1 MQEANKGLSQEEK
14 QALRKAKKAEKAQKA
29 TTPQQQKQ
37 QQPQQQPQQQKQ
49 KQQQKRQQQ
58 PAQQTMNKSNPN
70 NHQPQLSGIP
80 ILGRLVPENTTTATV
95 PRKGD
100 ISHIH
105 MTFLRLSL
113 LFSSREVRGA
123 SCRAEYLLK
132 AIKEL
137 LASVSVLPNE
147 ESLNVCFIILQR
159 IHPFIHPLTFCIHL
173 SFSLFSPYL
182 IIVCPAYYRSLKREL
197 RVPHLHSP
205 CFFPHGAHLSPSPRS
220 YQ

>member
-29 TTPQQQKQ
+29 TPSQQQKQPAQLQQQKQ
-37 QQPQQQPQQQKQ
+37 QQKQKQ
-49 KQQQKRQQQ
+49 PQQQKRQQQ
-58 PAQQTMNKSNPN
+58 PTPQNMNRNNSNNQQS
-70 NHQPQLSGIP
+70 QLSGVP
-80 ILGRLVPENTTTATV
+80 ILGRLVPENTATTNV
-95 PRKGD
+95 SPKGD

-105 MTFLRLSL
+105 MSFLRLSL

-147 ESLNVCFIILQR
+147 EPLNVCFIFQTFLYLLIELGY
-159 IHPFIHPLTFCIHL
+159 FINITSLYLLSFELSFCI
-173 SFSLFSPYL
+173 
-182 IIVCPAYYRSLKREL
+182 
-197 RVPHLHSP
+197 
-205 CFFPHGAHLSPSPRS
+205 
-220 YQ
+220 

>member
-1 MQEANKGLSQEEK
+1 
-14 QALRKAKKAEKAQKA
+14 
-29 TTPQQQKQ
+29 
-37 QQPQQQPQQQKQ
+37 
-49 KQQQKRQQQ
+49 
-58 PAQQTMNKSNPN
+58 MNKSNPN

-80 ILGRLVPENTTTATV
+80 ILGRLVPENTTTATA
-95 PRKGD
+95 PCKGD

-159 IHPFIHPLTFCIHL
+159 IHSFIHSSTHFLYSSIILFV
-173 SFSLFSPYL
+173 FSLSNY
-182 IIVCPAYYRSLKREL
+182 SM
-197 RVPHLHSP
+197 
-205 CFFPHGAHLSPSPRS
+205 PSVLQIS
-220 YQ
+220 